1 MKALVT
7 GAAGFIGSHLAE
19 ALIGKGYEVTC
30 LARKTSNLKWI
41 EHLDLKYLLCDLA
54 DIESCAEKIRGFDY
68 VFHAAGLTKTA
79 CEEDFFA
86 VNSECTRKLMRVV
99 AANNPRLK
107 RFVYVSTLAAAG
119 PGRPGRPV
127 DEVTPPSPV
136 SSYGKSKL
144 EGETVV
150 LEYREKIP
158 VTIVRPS
165 AVYGPRDTDFFLLF
179 SAVRKGFYPY
189 WGRCYYSVIYVE
201 DLVRGIIVS
210 AEKKEGEGRTFFLA
224 DKTVYTNDEIIQEIS
239 AALGCKAVRVRLP
252 LSLMPIV
259 AYIGE
264 KVNSKGIINR
274 DKAREV
280 RYANWTCDVS
290 RAREELG
297 FNAKITLREGIKWTA
312 DWYRIHRWL

>member
-19 ALIGKGYEVTC
+19 ALIGRGYEVTC

-54 DIESCAEKIRGFDY
+54 DIESCSEKISGFDY
-68 VFHAAGLTKTA
+68 VFHTAGLTKTA
-79 CEEDFFA
+79 CDKDFFA
-86 VNSECTRKLMRVV
+86 VNAECTRKLVGVV
-99 AANNPRLK
+99 AANNPGLK
-107 RFVYVSTLAAAG
+107 RFIYVSTLAASG
-119 PGRPGRPV
+119 PGRADKPV
-127 DEVTPPSPV
+127 TEDTFPSPV

-144 EGETVV
+144 EGEQAV
-150 LEYREKIP
+150 LEYRARIP

-179 SAVRKGFYPY
+179 SSVRKGFYPY
-189 WGRCYYSVIYVE
+189 WGRCYYSLIYVE

-210 AEKKEGEGRTFFLA
+210 AEKKEGEDRTFFLA
-224 DKTVYTNDEIIQEIS
+224 DETVYTNDEIIQAIS

-252 LSLMPIV
+252 LSLMPLV

-264 KVNSKGIINR
+264 KVNRKGIINR
-274 DKAREV
+274 DKAREA
-280 RYANWTCDVS
+280 RYANWTCDVG
-290 RAREELG
+290 RAKEELG
-297 FNAKITLREGIKWTA
+297 FNAKITLREGMKWTA